1 MTLENVNPSVQEVE
15 DPGSKV
21 FPAGSVIIQVG
32 IYPPPYG
39 GISTRTKRMCKLINK
54 AGGKSFVY
62 SPRQRAFHSNM
73 ISLREYIRVILRN
86 CFARRRKRLLVHLQ
100 HSDVQTFRAKWY
112 ASIKLVRLCGGSVV
126 VSLGGLL
133 HDMNKLPPLKRF
145 FFKCVTKQIDTYIAV
160 GHEIA
165 DKLVKG
171 GCPKRKVSVIPGFTP
186 PDEEELS
193 DSRSISVDL
202 EWFLEKHNPIIMAN
216 ASGVVFCNGRDLY
229 GLDMC
234 VELASRLRGH
244 FANLGFIYAIAP
256 GGHGP
261 MDHWD
266 YLERMRE
273 MSREKN
279 LESHFYFRI
288 CSEPLTPLLRRC
300 DVFVRPTCTDGDSNS
315 VREALYLGKPVA
327 ASDAVSRPEGCLI
340 FRDGDINDFAE
351 KVVMILSNYA
361 SHKRRIQELKASF
374 PHYELLRLYARVLS
388 L

>member
-1 MTLENVNPSVQEVE
+1 
-15 DPGSKV
+15 
-21 FPAGSVIIQVG
+21 
-32 IYPPPYG
+32 
-39 GISTRTKRMCKLINK
+39 
-54 AGGKSFVY
+54 
-62 SPRQRAFHSNM
+62 
-73 ISLREYIRVILRN
+73 
-86 CFARRRKRLLVHLQ
+86 
-100 HSDVQTFRAKWY
+100 
-112 ASIKLVRLCGGSVV
+112 
-126 VSLGGLL
+126 L
-133 HDMNKLPPLKRF
+133 HDINKLPPLKRL
-145 FFKCVTKQIDTYIAV
+145 FFKCVTNQIESYVAV
-160 GHEIA
+160 GPEIA
-165 DKLVKG
+165 DKLIKG
-171 GCPKRKVSVIPGFTP
+171 GCPKNKVSVIPGFTP
-186 PDEEELS
+186 PDEEELF
-193 DSRSISVDL
+193 DPKSISVDL

-256 GGHGP
+256 GGHGS